1 MKISWTN
8 AAGSPR
14 SKRPSYAPG
23 MTSHDILD
31 MSCERLAHVTLE
43 PNHATKRAR
52 QLEFLDVDQ
61 GRCIVGGA
69 RKSDRRDMPDV
80 FVMKLDRA
88 TSEESGTPRL
98 KCYDTMRRDRSSD
111 AEALDELSWVSLLSL
126 LPWSWLLSSI
136 CVRCVE
142 KRAGWPSGRPRSE
155 VGCLAISEGE
165 CLPCGGSILST
176 DDDCLR
182 CDVHRA

>member
-1 MKISWTN
+1 MISDSG
-8 AAGSPR
+8 AG
-14 SKRPSYAPG
+14 
-23 MTSHDILD
+23 
-31 MSCERLAHVTLE
+31 
-43 PNHATKRAR
+43 
-52 QLEFLDVDQ
+52 
-61 GRCIVGGA
+61 
-69 RKSDRRDMPDV
+69 KSDRRDMPDV

-142 KRAGWPSGRPRSE
+142 KRAGWAYAEGVGIASTSPTRRS
-155 VGCLAISEGE
+155 
-165 CLPCGGSILST
+165 T
-176 DDDCLR
+176 Y
-182 CDVHRA
+182 HR